1 MVLLLIGLMAFI
13 GAVMLLVSG
22 ISTLVSFG
30 FSIILKMV
38 LGLAGIFYSVCDI
51 SGRGDD
57 ELMIWL
63 QILGWIL
70 MLLPLAGILILAFI
84 ADWRGTLFT
93 LAMVGMMFL
102 GAFLLRGKL

>member
-1 MVLLLIGLMAFI
+1 MWNFA
-13 GAVMLLVSG
+13 
-22 ISTLVSFG
+22 
-30 FSIILKMV
+30 
-38 LGLAGIFYSVCDI
+38 YSVCDI

-84 ADWRGTLFT
+84 ADWRGTLFI

>member
-1 MVLLLIGLMAFI
+1 MWNFA
-13 GAVMLLVSG
+13 
-22 ISTLVSFG
+22 
-30 FSIILKMV
+30 
-38 LGLAGIFYSVCDI
+38 YSVCDI
-51 SGRGDD
+51 SDRGDD

-102 GAFLLRGKL
+102 GAFLLSGKL

>member
-1 MVLLLIGLMAFI
+1 MWNFA
-13 GAVMLLVSG
+13 
-22 ISTLVSFG
+22 
-30 FSIILKMV
+30 
-38 LGLAGIFYSVCDI
+38 YSVCDL

>member
-1 MVLLLIGLMAFI
+1 MWNFA
-13 GAVMLLVSG
+13 
-22 ISTLVSFG
+22 
-30 FSIILKMV
+30 
-38 LGLAGIFYSVCDI
+38 YSVCDI

-63 QILGWIL
+63 QILGLIL
-70 MLLPLAGILILAFI
+70 LLLPLAGILILALI
-84 ADWRGTLFT
+84 ADWRGTLFS

>member
-1 MVLLLIGLMAFI
+1 MWNFA
-13 GAVMLLVSG
+13 
-22 ISTLVSFG
+22 
-30 FSIILKMV
+30 
-38 LGLAGIFYSVCDI
+38 YSVCDI

-70 MLLPLAGILILAFI
+70 MLLPLAGILILSFI
-84 ADWRGTLFT
+84 ADWRGTLFA

>member
-1 MVLLLIGLMAFI
+1 MWNFA
-13 GAVMLLVSG
+13 
-22 ISTLVSFG
+22 
-30 FSIILKMV
+30 
-38 LGLAGIFYSVCDI
+38 YSVCDI

-70 MLLPLAGILILAFI
+70 MLLPLAGILILAF
-84 ADWRGTLFT
+84 AVDWRGTLFT

>member
-1 MVLLLIGLMAFI
+1 MWNFA
-13 GAVMLLVSG
+13 
-22 ISTLVSFG
+22 
-30 FSIILKMV
+30 
-38 LGLAGIFYSVCDI
+38 YSVCDI

-84 ADWRGTLFT
+84 ADWRGMLFT